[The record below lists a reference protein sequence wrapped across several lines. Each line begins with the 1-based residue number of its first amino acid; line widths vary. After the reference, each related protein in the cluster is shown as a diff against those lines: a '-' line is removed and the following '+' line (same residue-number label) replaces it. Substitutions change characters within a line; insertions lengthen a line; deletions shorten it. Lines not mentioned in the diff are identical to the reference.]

1 MNRLLLA
8 LAVALAAG
16 CNAKIQKP
24 EARSQDAAYAFPH
37 SPHVDGDVP
46 CAACHASINS
56 ASRLE
61 ANLRH
66 VAMPSQPSKDPACS
80 GCHDTDPNVAVPA
93 RTEPFRFRFDHT
105 AHLKTVKDCKTCHV
119 ELPEVGD
126 AQAKAP
132 PMAACTSCHRHQQE
146 FAEARCTP
154 CHVDLKGYLPRTAF
168 AHQGDWLRIHGAQ
181 ARPTAES
188 CAQCHDQ
195 THCAECHAA
204 QTTAARPSV
213 VFPEEVARP
222 FIHRGDYVSRHT
234 VDARAN
240 PASCRSCHGSAFC
253 EACHTQQGLTS
264 AATNIRDPHPGG
276 WSTDKGTSHF
286 HGDAA
291 RRDILSC
298 AGCHD
303 NGASSTCVGCHQVG
317 GIGGNPHPTTFLR
330 KHDGGDRSHNDMCRA
345 CHHGA

>member
-16 CNAKIQKP
+16 CSAKIQKP
-24 EARSQDAAYAFPH
+24 EARSQDPAYAFPH
-37 SPHVDGDVP
+37 SPHIDGDVP
-46 CAACHASINS
+46 CVACHASING

-80 GCHDTDPNVAVPA
+80 GCHDTDPDVAVPA
-93 RTEPFRFRFDHT
+93 RAEPFRFRFDHA
-105 AHLKTVKDCKTCHV
+105 AHLKTVKDCKT
-119 ELPEVGD
+119 
-126 AQAKAP
+126 
-132 PMAACTSCHRHQQE
+132 
-146 FAEARCTP
+146 

-213 VFPEEVARP
+213 VFPEDVARS

-234 VDARAN
+234 VEARAN

-264 AATNIRDPHPGG
+264 AAANIRDPHPGG

-317 GIGGNPHPTTFLR
+317 GIGGNPHPATFLR